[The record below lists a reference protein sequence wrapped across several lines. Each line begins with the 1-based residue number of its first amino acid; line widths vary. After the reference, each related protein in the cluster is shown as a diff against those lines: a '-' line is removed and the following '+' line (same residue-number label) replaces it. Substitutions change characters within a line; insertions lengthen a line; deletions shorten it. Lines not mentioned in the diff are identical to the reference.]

1 LISSSVAREEVSS
14 IVPIISTVVAMAA
27 GVADSRVGGET
38 ACAVADGGRVGDG
51 VEESIT
57 AGIAVRDGIAVGI
70 GNEETT
76 NGGIDVDVWGR
87 FGNGVEEAIAIGTGA
102 AFGVDMG
109 GDVGSRMAV
118 GWNALE
124 VVGVAATLV
133 ASVPDSVHAATINQL
148 ILDSSPRNIQDILLS
163 EMNFCDTALE
173 LK

>member
-1 LISSSVAREEVSS
+1 MCGLR
-14 IVPIISTVVAMAA
+14 
-27 GVADSRVGGET
+27 
-38 ACAVADGGRVGDG
+38 
-51 VEESIT
+51 
-57 AGIAVRDGIAVGI
+57 
-70 GNEETT
+70 
-76 NGGIDVDVWGR
+76 W
-87 FGNGVEEAIAIGTGA
+87 
-102 AFGVDMG
+102 
-109 GDVGSRMAV
+109 AV